1 VDSIVVTVLVRAIV
15 AGTPL
20 LLGTIGEIVAER
32 SGVLNL
38 GVEGMMAVGAVTGYL
53 AALATGSPWVGM
65 AAGLAAGAALSLI
78 HAFVSVTLRANQVV
92 SGLALTMIGTG
103 LSGLL
108 GKPHIGQPL
117 AQKMN
122 EVAIPV
128 LSGLPV
134 VGRILFARDPFF
146 YLGVLS
152 GLAFWFLLRHTLW
165 GVRVRSVGENPA
177 AAESQGVGVA
187 SVRYLCVAIGGAL
200 AGMGGAHLSLA
211 YSRSWIEGMTG
222 GRGWIVV
229 ALTIFALWNPL
240 RAFAGAFLFGGV
252 FVLQYLLQPLGV
264 PPNLLGMLPYAATLA
279 ALVLGGLHEGE
290 RGMAAPAMLGEVYTR
305 GER

>member
-1 VDSIVVTVLVRAIV
+1 MDGIVVTILVRAIV

-20 LLGTIGEIVAER
+20 LLGTLGEIVAER

-53 AALATGSPWVGM
+53 AALATGNPWIGV
-65 AAGLAAGAALSLI
+65 AAGVGAGVALSLV

-92 SGLALTMIGTG
+92 SGLALTMIGVG
-103 LSGLL
+103 ASGLL
-108 GKPHIGQPL
+108 GKPYIGRPL
-117 AQKMN
+117 AHTMSA
-122 EVAIPV
+122 VSVPV
-128 LSGLPV
+128 LGDLPV
-134 VGRILFARDPFF
+134 LGRILFRQDPFF
-146 YLGVLS
+146 YLAILIGIVL
-152 GLAFWFLLRHTLW
+152 WFLLRHTLW

-177 AAESQGVGVA
+177 AAESQGVNVA
-187 SVRYLCVAIGGAL
+187 GVRYLCVAIGGGL

-252 FVLQYLLQPLGV
+252 FVLQYLLQPLGI
-264 PPNLLGMLPYAATLA
+264 PPSLLGMMPYAATLA
-279 ALVLGGLHEGE
+279 VLVLGGLGQGE
-290 RGMAAPAMLGEVYTR
+290 RSMAAPAMLGEAYTR

>member
-1 VDSIVVTVLVRAIV
+1 MDSLVVTVLVRAIV

-53 AALATGSPWVGM
+53 AALATGSPWVGLV
-65 AAGLAAGAALSLI
+65 AGLAAGAALSLV

-108 GKPHIGQPL
+108 GKPYIGRPL
-117 AQKMN
+117 ARTMSD
-122 EVAIPV
+122 VAIPG
-128 LSGLPV
+128 LSGLPI
-134 VGRILFARDPFF
+134 VGRVLFARDPFF
-146 YLGVLS
+146 YIGVLV
-152 GLAFWFLLRHTLW
+152 GIVFWFLLRHTLW

-187 SVRYLCVAIGGAL
+187 GVRYLCVAIGGAL

-211 YSRSWIEGMTG
+211 YSKSWIEGMTG

-229 ALTIFALWNPL
+229 ALTIFAIWNPL

-252 FVLQYLLQPLGV
+252 FVLQYLLQPLGI

-279 ALVLGGLHEGE
+279 ALVVGGLRGGE
-290 RGMAAPAMLGEVYTR
+290 RGMAAPAMLGEIYAR

>member
-1 VDSIVVTVLVRAIV
+1 MDSIVVTVLVRAIV

-53 AALATGSPWVGM
+53 AALATGSPWIGM
-65 AAGLAAGAALSLI
+65 GAGLAAGAALSLV

-92 SGLALTMIGTG
+92 SGLALAMIGTG

-108 GKPHIGQPL
+108 GKPYIGQPL
-117 AQKMN
+117 AHTMT
-122 EVAIPV
+122 EAPIPV

-134 VGRILFARDPFF
+134 VGRVLFARDPFF
-146 YLGVLS
+146 YLGVLF
-152 GLAFWFLLRHTLW
+152 GLGFWFLLRHTMW

-211 YSRSWIEGMTG
+211 YSKSWIEGMTG

-279 ALVLGGLHEGE
+279 ALVLGGLSQGE
-290 RGMAAPAMLGEVYTR
+290 RGMAAPAMLGEIYTR